1 MKARRPTP
9 SPKNKIEPA
18 PAPSLS
24 PMGYDIWARN
34 LTLPAA
40 FRDFDTPYIPG
51 PFTEI
56 VEGLYNG
63 YLRDQHGMV
72 WGRQGDQPYFKSGWI
87 EKNRWG
93 IVQMWDNLEKRQP
106 RKKN

>member
-1 MKARRPTP
+1 
-9 SPKNKIEPA
+9 
-18 PAPSLS
+18 
-24 PMGYDIWARN
+24 MGYNIWARN

-40 FRDFDTPYIPG
+40 FRDFDTPYIPW

-56 VEGLYNG
+56 VEGSLNG

-72 WGRQGDQPYFKSGWI
+72 WECVPLYFKPGWM

-93 IVQMWDNLEKRQP
+93 IVQMWDNLEKRHP
-106 RKKN
+106 RKKQN